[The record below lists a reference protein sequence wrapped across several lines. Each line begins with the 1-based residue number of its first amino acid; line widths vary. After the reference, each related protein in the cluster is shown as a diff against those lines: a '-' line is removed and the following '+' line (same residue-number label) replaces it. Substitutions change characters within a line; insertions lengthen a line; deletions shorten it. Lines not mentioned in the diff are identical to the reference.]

1 MLILAKSV
9 LSLMI
14 GFLASLFL
22 GLIIVPILRKRHIE
36 QRVSIYLEDA
46 HKKKDGTPTMGGIIF
61 ILGAFFSI
69 LALLLLNKI
78 SFSSNLFIVLFVFVS
93 YAAIGFVDDYLS
105 IKKGNNEGLTAL
117 QKILLQLIVAVVFF
131 YIYMKSGNA
140 PVLEIYTLNI
150 KLNMGWFFGFFILF
164 VLVGSANAVNLTD
177 GLDGL
182 AGGLSAIAFL
192 TFGII
197 AWGSGWVEGYQDIAI
212 FCFVIVGA
220 LMAFLVF
227 NSNPAK
233 VFMGDTGSLALG
245 ATLATVAILT
255 DHEITLIAVCGV
267 FVIETLSVI
276 IQSIS
281 VRFFHKKIFLMT
293 PLHHHFEKLGW
304 NERDIV
310 KLFWIAGF
318 LLAMAGIAFGVWI

>member
-14 GFLASLFL
+14 GFLASLVL
-22 GLIIVPILRKRHIE
+22 GLVIVPILRRQHIA

-61 ILGAFFSI
+61 ILGVFLSI
-69 LALLLLNKI
+69 IALLLLDKI
-78 SFSSNLFIVLFVFVS
+78 EFTPNLFITLFVFVS
-93 YAAIGFVDDYLS
+93 YALIGFLDDFLS
-105 IKKGNNEGLTAL
+105 IKRGTNVGLTAI
-117 QKILLQLIVAVVFF
+117 QKLFLQLIVALVFF
-131 YIYMKSGNA
+131 FVYMKSGNE

-150 KLNMGWFFGFFILF
+150 KLNMGWFYGIFILF
-164 VLVGSANAVNLTD
+164 VLLGGSNAVNLTD

-192 TFGII
+192 ALGII
-197 AWGSGWVEGYQDIAI
+197 AYGSGWVEGYQDLAI
-212 FCFVIVGA
+212 FCFIIVGS
-220 LMAFLVF
+220 LLAFLLF
-227 NSNPAK
+227 NTHPAK

-255 DHEITLIAVCGV
+255 DHEITLLAIMGV
-267 FVIETLSVI
+267 FIIETLSVI
-276 IQSIS
+276 IQVIS
-281 VRFFHKKIFLMT
+281 VRFFHKKVFLMT
-293 PLHHHFEKLGW
+293 PLHHHYEKLGYA
-304 NERDIV
+304 ETDIV
-310 KLFWIAGF
+310 KGFWVIGF

>member
-22 GLIIVPILRKRHIE
+22 GVIIVPLLRRNNIG

-61 ILGAFFSI
+61 ILGAFISI
-69 LALLLLNKI
+69 IALLIMNKI
-78 SFSSNLFIVLFVFVS
+78 CFTSNLFIVLFVFVS
-93 YAAIGFVDDYLS
+93 YALIGFLDDYLS
-105 IKKGNNEGLTAL
+105 IKKGNNEGLTAV
-117 QKILLQLIVAVVFF
+117 QKLLLQLIVALVFF
-131 YIYMKSGNA
+131 FIYMKSGNS
-140 PVLEIYTLNI
+140 PTLEIYTLNI
-150 KLNMGWFFGFFILF
+150 KIDMGWLYGFFILF
-164 VLVGSANAVNLTD
+164 ILLGGSNAVNLTD

-182 AGGLSAIAFL
+182 AAGLSAIAFL

-197 AWGSGWVEGYQDIAI
+197 AYGSGWVDGYQDIAI
-212 FCFVIVGA
+212 FCFIIVGA
-220 LMAFLVF
+220 LLGFLIF
-227 NSNPAK
+227 NSYPAK

-255 DHEITLIAVCGV
+255 DHEITLLAVMGV
-267 FVIETLSVI
+267 FILETLSVI

-281 VRFFHKKIFLMT
+281 VKFFHKRVFLMT

-304 NERDIV
+304 KEPDIV
-310 KLFWIAGF
+310 KAFWVVGF